1 MPRQTK
7 LSVVPA
13 TETKQTNADK
23 WKSFL
28 QEAERKFGHGN
39 FGVVYRVYCRETGI
53 SYVGQTSDFVRG
65 EKPARILSHY
75 NALRKGCHP
84 HRELQEC
91 FNSGSESF
99 ADEPIE
105 TVKINPR
112 EWGKKMEL
120 SEREK
125 YWQGVYNATKAKL
138 KIAQVHYKLTAATLK
153 QLKQSGAINNQALV
167 FFILKLQNPW
177 CDRPLTIDPL
187 TIAIDWDIPESSVY
201 EAILKLKKQGLL
213 EITRSTMEIKWADS
227 QQSPDSDNPESILN
241 CQNGFQDG
249 FWDSRTHSEISE
261 SILTSQNPLR
271 DIRINSDIS
280 ESQSLEPS
288 HSKDSGIPQTIQIN
302 KTIQTLSDLEA
313 KEEKF
318 NQNQESPENTHQ
330 ENFPFDQQK
339 TESSVIT
346 NISSLD
352 KIRGYSP
359 VVEKSIR
366 EMDWELIYD
375 GENTPW
381 LLSPRRRGDVHFHPK
396 FMEWHG
402 YRFKEKFS
410 KPDIH
415 SAIADFRSSLIN
427 QPSRIQGRW
436 EEYEN
441 HMAQFVENTAAIV
454 EAGVEPSEYAKAKIT
469 AHAELIAKCEPV
481 KAMRFSE
488 IPTIQGI
495 DENPVAYLP
504 CKQEELP
511 EGNDVPPTAAGL
523 TESCKTALGRRFVEN
538 LIAKNPG
545 WGYEM
550 VDGVVVDKNLDDDDI
565 W

>member
-7 LSVVPA
+7 LSVVPDA
-13 TETKQTNADK
+13 PIIAGIEPSGFYQTPNYMAMKAIRAKLTSAD
-23 WKSFL
+23 WCLWSYL
-28 QEAERKFGHGN
+28 QMLDPYGDR
-39 FGVVYRVYCRETGI
+39 
-53 SYVGQTSDFVRG
+53 
-65 EKPARILSHY
+65 
-75 NALRKGCHP
+75 LRDIP
-84 HRELQEC
+84 
-91 FNSGSESF
+91 
-99 ADEPIE
+99 
-105 TVKINPR
+105 NPR
-112 EWGKKMEL
+112 QLAEIVGL
-120 SEREK
+120 SLR
-125 YWQGVYNATKAKL
+125 QVDRSLAKL
-138 KIAQVHYKLTAATLK
+138 KDLGLYETEVLHHR
-153 QLKQSGAINNQALV
+153 G
-167 FFILKLQNPW
+167 QNLAGKAV
-177 CDRPLTIDPL
+177 R
-187 TIAIDWDIPESSVY
+187 E
-201 EAILKLKKQGLL
+201 
-213 EITRSTMEIKWADS
+213 
-227 QQSPDSDNPESILN
+227 
-241 CQNGFQDG
+241 
-249 FWDSRTHSEISE
+249 
-261 SILTSQNPLR
+261 LR
-271 DIRINSDIS
+271 DKVVSEKKSVDNFAESKTKLSTSKTTLSTDGQSCLPMDNFAESKTKMTTPQQVELLTDKGFSEQQKSYTIKDFNSYL
-280 ESQSLEPS
+280 SQTS
-288 HSKDSGIPQTIQIN
+288 
-302 KTIQTLSDLEA
+302 SDLEA

-318 NQNQESPENTHQ
+318 NQNQESPENTRQ

-346 NISSLD
+346 SISSLD

-381 LLSPRRRGDVHFHPK
+381 LLSPRRQGDVHFHPK

-495 DENPVAYLP
+495 DENPVPYLP
-504 CKQEELP
+504 YKQEELP
-511 EGNDVPPTAAGL
+511 SGNDVPPTAESL
-523 TESCKTALGRRFVEN
+523 TESCKTALGRRFVTS

-550 VDGVVVDKNLDDDDI
+550 VDGVVVDKNQDDDDDF